1 MSFENYFPIWDKLN
15 NQQQERIRSAVI
27 SKSVKK
33 GAIIHSGA
41 TDCSGLI
48 LLKTGQLRAFIV
60 SEEGHEVTLFRLLDL
75 DICLLSAS
83 CMFNSI
89 SFDVTVEAE
98 KDTEFYLIPTE
109 AYRSVMAESAALSNY
124 TNELMAARFSEV
136 MWLIEQIMWKSL
148 DKRVATFLLE
158 ESALEDSEMLTITHE
173 SIANHIGTHREVVTR
188 MLRYM
193 QNEKMVSLSRGQVTI
208 INKELLEKLRN
219 S

>member
-1 MSFENYFPIWDKLN
+1 
-15 NQQQERIRSAVI
+15 
-27 SKSVKK
+27 
-33 GAIIHSGA
+33 
-41 TDCSGLI
+41 
-48 LLKTGQLRAFIV
+48 
-60 SEEGHEVTLFRLLDL
+60 
-75 DICLLSAS
+75 
-83 CMFNSI
+83 
-89 SFDVTVEAE
+89 
-98 KDTEFYLIPTE
+98 
-109 AYRSVMAESAALSNY
+109 
-124 TNELMAARFSEV
+124 